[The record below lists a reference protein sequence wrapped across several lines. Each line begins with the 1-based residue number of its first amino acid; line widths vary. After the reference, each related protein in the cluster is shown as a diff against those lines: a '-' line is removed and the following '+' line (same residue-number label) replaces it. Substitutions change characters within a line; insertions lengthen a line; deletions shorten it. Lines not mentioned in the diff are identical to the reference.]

1 MTKRRRAKD
10 LLTLEAV
17 ITAIA
22 QLNRS
27 EKEELLII
35 LQAMLEAEENEQAT
49 GSKPLKARL
58 QHRGPK
64 GGKGYYERKTIN
76 GCGPYLYLRYWSGG
90 KHRSVYL
97 GKVPP
102 TNTNNV

>member
-10 LLTLEAV
+10 ILTLEA
-17 ITAIA
+17 IIPAIA
-22 QLNRS
+22 QLSRS

-90 KHRSVYL
+90 KHRSIYL

-102 TNTNNV
+102 INTNNV

>member
-1 MTKRRRAKD
+1 MVKRQRQPKD
-10 LLTLEAV
+10 TPSLERV
-17 ITAIA
+17 TQEIA

-27 EKEELLII
+27 DKEELLVI
-35 LQAMLEAEENEQAT
+35 LRAMLEAEEGEQPEDERIT
-49 GSKPLKARL
+49 KERT

-64 GGKGYYERKTIN
+64 GGRGYYERKVIN

-97 GKVPP
+97 GKLQV
-102 TNTNNV
+102 